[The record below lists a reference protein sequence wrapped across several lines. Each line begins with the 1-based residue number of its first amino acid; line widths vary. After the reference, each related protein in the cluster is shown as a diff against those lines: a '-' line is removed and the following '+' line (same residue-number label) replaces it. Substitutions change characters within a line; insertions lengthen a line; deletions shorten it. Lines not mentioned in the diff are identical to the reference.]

1 VRATPLDP
9 TRAPA
14 LKYPEFGLAM
24 GYVVGRHFF
33 GMEDLHYGYWPD
45 GLTVEVQNLAHAQ
58 SAYTDFLIENIPA
71 GVRSILDV
79 GCGAGN
85 TARKLVERG
94 YQVDCVSPNP
104 FLTRVAREA
113 LGARATVFEGKF
125 EDLAA
130 DRRYDLLLFSES
142 FLFIKPD
149 RALPQAERLLN
160 PRGYILMTDI
170 FKAPAEGKSP
180 IGGGH
185 QLPVFRDL
193 MAGSRFEQLRDLDM
207 TERIAPTFDLLD
219 LTYRD
224 AFRPA
229 YDLLAARLSA
239 SYPWLMR
246 VARWVWRKK
255 LTRLEDKHF
264 GGRRNGANFA
274 RYKSYRLFLF
284 RIRSTP

>member
-1 VRATPLDP
+1 MALDP

-14 LKYPEFGLAM
+14 LKSPEFGLAM

-45 GLTVEVQNLAHAQ
+45 GLAVELQNLTRAQ
-58 SAYTDFLIENIPA
+58 AAYTDFLLAHIPD

-85 TARKLVERG
+85 TARKLVDRG
-94 YQVDCVSPNP
+94 YRVDCVSPNP

-113 LGARATVFEGKF
+113 LGHRATVFEGKF
-125 EDLAA
+125 EDLAP
-130 DRRYDLLLFSES
+130 DGRYDLLLFSES

-160 PRGYILMTDI
+160 RGGYILMTDI
-170 FKAPAEGKSP
+170 FRAPAEGKSP

-193 MAGSRFEQLRDLDM
+193 MARSRFEQLKDVDM
-207 TERIAPTFDLLD
+207 TARIAPTFDLLD
-219 LTYRD
+219 RTYRD

-229 YDLLAARLSA
+229 YDLLAASFWA
-239 SYPWLMR
+239 SHPWLMR
-246 VARWVWRKK
+246 VVRWVWGKK
-255 LTRLEDKHF
+255 LTRIEEKHF
-264 GGRRNGANFA
+264 SGRRNGANFA
-274 RYKSYRLFLF
+274 LYKSYRLFLF
-284 RIRSTP
+284 RLR